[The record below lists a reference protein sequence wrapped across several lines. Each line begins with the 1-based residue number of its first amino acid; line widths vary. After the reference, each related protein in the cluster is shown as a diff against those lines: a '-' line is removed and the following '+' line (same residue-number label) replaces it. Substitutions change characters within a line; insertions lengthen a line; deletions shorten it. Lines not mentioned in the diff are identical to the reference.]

1 MGNVLFDNT
10 GKAETYSRTCLLMN
24 FNEAISYLDNLKL
37 FGIKLGLD
45 RTRAVAAKLG
55 SPQEK
60 FRSVH
65 VAGTNGKGSVSV
77 MTASILR
84 KAGYKTGVYLSPY
97 VFSFGERMQ
106 MNGEM
111 IPEQTFADIVERVKT
126 AAEEAEAEGL
136 GCITEFE
143 AKTLSAFTYY
153 ADSAADFA
161 VIEVGM
167 GGRLDA
173 TNIITPAVSVITHI
187 SLDHTEYLGSTI
199 AEIAGE
205 KAGII
210 KPGVPVVTSAAN
222 PEALSVI
229 KAKAAEM
236 NAPFIHAVP
245 EGKALKTPR
254 GEVKLEPALPGA
266 FQIENAAAAASAV
279 LAIMPDIDTEII
291 EEGIREAYLPGRMQ
305 YIHYNPAVVLDGA
318 HNPGAAAAL
327 AETLRH
333 IKYDNL
339 ILVCGMLRTH
349 SAEDFLGILAPMA
362 KKVFAV
368 QSGNPKARPAGEIK
382 EIAENPGVPAEEI
395 PDVNDALSAALSE
408 AGKKDLILVT
418 GSFYTISEVEGI
430 GKRE

>member
-1 MGNVLFDNT
+1 
-10 GKAETYSRTCLLMN
+10 MN

-65 VAGTNGKGSVSV
+65 VAGTNGKGSVSA
-77 MTASILR
+77 MTAAILR
-84 KAGYKTGVYLSPY
+84 KAGYKTGLYLSPY

-111 IPEQTFADIVERVKT
+111 IPEQTFADITERVKA

-153 ADSAADFA
+153 ADSGADFA

-187 SLDHTEYLGSTI
+187 SLDHTEYLGGTV

-210 KPGVPVVTSAAN
+210 KPGVPVVTSSAN

-229 KAKAAEM
+229 RAKAAESGS
-236 NAPFIHAVP
+236 AFIHAVP
-245 EGKALKTPR
+245 EGKTLRTPR
-254 GEVKLEPALPGA
+254 GDVKLEPALPGA
-266 FQIENAAAAASAV
+266 FQIENAAAAAAAA
-279 LAIMPDIDTEII
+279 LAALPDIDIEII
-291 EEGIREAYLPGRMQ
+291 EEGIRDAGLPGRMQ
-305 YIHYNPAVVLDGA
+305 YIHHNPAVVLDGA
-318 HNPGAAAAL
+318 HNPGAAAAVRNTL
-327 AETLRH
+327 KETE
-333 IKYDNL
+333 YDKL
-339 ILVCGMLRTH
+339 ILVCGMLKTH
-349 SAEDFLGILAPMA
+349 SAEDFLSVLAPMA
-362 KKVFAV
+362 EKVIAV

-382 EIAENPGVPAEEI
+382 KIAESLGVPAEEI
-395 PDVNDALSAALSE
+395 PDVNDALSAATKQ

-418 GSFYTISEVEGI
+418 GSFYTVAEVKPDI
-430 GKRE
+430 GD